1 MREARLRPEF
11 ADLYPTLTPGQWEPA
26 ARIAEVV
33 LARILLLQISETPLP
48 DRVLDERH
56 FEFRGET
63 PDGAPRRPPG
73 SRAGD
78 VAAGPLE
85 E

>member
-33 LARILLLQISETPLP
+33 LARLLLLEISDAPLR

-63 PDGAPRRPPG
+63 PDGSPRRSTA
-73 SRAGD
+73 SRAAD
-78 VAAGPLE
+78 PVE

>member
-1 MREARLRPEF
+1 MREARLRLEF

-33 LARILLLQISETPLP
+33 LARLLLLEISEAPLQ
-48 DRVLDERH
+48 DRVLNEAH

-63 PDGAPRRPPG
+63 PDGSPRATES
-73 SRAGD
+73 SRAAD
-78 VAAGPLE
+78 RSE

>member
-33 LARILLLQISETPLP
+33 LARFLLMQISEAPLQ

-63 PDGAPRRPPG
+63 PDGAPRMAPG

-78 VAAGPLE
+78 ASGPVE
-85 E
+85 Q